1 MPVAIVLVIGGG
13 MYLMGH
19 TDIRE
24 PANLGGLFPSIRI
37 EGLAPLERTDRLSEC
52 LFVGVDGK

>member
-19 TDIRE
+19 TDIWE
-24 PANLGGLFPSIRI
+24 PANLGGLS
-37 EGLAPLERTDRLSEC
+37 ACLSEAAQSPDQEC
-52 LFVGVDGK
+52 